1 MRVVVVALL
10 AVSARGFSTSA
21 ALTRVGGAS
30 RVRLHGLGATEKT
43 FFEEEWAVEAMDSM
57 QGSGSAWTRKNQMSE
72 VQAMYDA
79 EVQHGDNYFTGTLG
93 NTRRARLAAVEA
105 EDADSK
111 LAVDDNYFRLMNMGF
126 SRRLAAEKSSRRG
139 ARGGPTYTHTLPRTF
154 THYHAPTLT
163 LTRTPPPPLHLFP
176 Y

>member
-1 MRVVVVALL
+1 MMGVVVVALL

-21 ALTRVGGAS
+21 ALTRVGGA
-30 RVRLHGLGATEKT
+30 RVLLHGLGATEKT
-43 FFEEEWAVEAMDSM
+43 FFEEEWAVEAMESM
-57 QGSGSAWTRKNQMSE
+57 QRSGHAWTRKNQMAE

-139 ARGGPTYTHTLPRTF
+139 ARGEPTHAHTLPRTF

-163 LTRTPPPPLHLFP
+163 CTTTTTTTRR
-176 Y
+176 